1 MLVFVLFTL
10 IVVAGTGGE
19 LCVSRAMKTVGEAH
33 SFHPVEI
40 VKVGLRAL
48 RQPWMWLGVSMMAL
62 AFFALLGAL
71 SMYNVS
77 FVVPVTALS
86 YVAGAFGG
94 AVFLRERVTLWRWA
108 GVVLVTIGVTLVFLG
123 KS

>member
-1 MLVFVLFTL
+1 MRDLILFTL

-19 LCVSRAMKTVGEAH
+19 LFVSRAMKTVGEGA
-33 SFHPVEI
+33 SFRPAAI
-40 VKVGLRAL
+40 ARLMLRAM
-48 RQPWMWLGVSMMAL
+48 RVPWLWAGIAMMAI

-71 SMYNVS
+71 SFYNVS

-86 YVAGAFGG
+86 YVAGAFGS
-94 AVFLRERVTLWRWA
+94 AVFLRERVSPERWL
-108 GVVLVTIGVTLVFLG
+108 GVVLVAVGVTLVFFG